1 MADTDETG
9 ASDTNSNTTGRFTV
23 EEVPCVI
30 TGDTYPVKVK
40 AGEEAP
46 SCLVSPPA
54 LIGASILDQNED
66 LPWVKVAQVNH
77 PNGTRDWIVES
88 PENTGDFEDFGLEH
102 GAVYRSDFVEGFQ
115 ETTKTSDY
123 AHYQGRI
130 DEKIK
135 GGLPGFKVTRGDL
148 DKPRVRGAIDQLREE
163 IEESRADPTGAKRTE
178 AQRPEAQRPEA
189 EETEMEKAEN
199 ETESP

>member
-1 MADTDETG
+1 MADANLTG
-9 ASDTNSNTTGRFTV
+9 ADEANSNTTGRFTV

-40 AGEEAP
+40 AGEDAP
-46 SCLVSPPA
+46 NRLVSPPA
-54 LIGASILDQNED
+54 LIGASILDENED
-66 LPWVKVAQVNH
+66 LPWVKVAQVNY
-77 PNGTRDWIVES
+77 PNGTKDWIVES
-88 PENTGDFEDFGLEH
+88 PKNTEDFEDFGLEH

-115 ETTKTSDY
+115 ETTEENDY

-135 GGLPGFKVTRGDL
+135 SGLPGFKVTRNDL
-148 DKPRVRGAIDQLREE
+148 TRPRVRGAIDQLREE
-163 IEESRADPTGAKRTE
+163 IEEAEAKRTE
-178 AQRPEAQRPEA
+178 IEGAK
-189 EETEMEKAEN
+189 MEKAEN